1 MERLGQT
8 WINDKIRTLAES
20 TDSLD
25 RGWAAK
31 LLSAREAQKLDA
43 MVVTTK
49 IDGDAVSDP
58 EFVLKPFGQVGGGT
72 FD

>member
-1 MERLGQT
+1 M
-8 WINDKIRTLAES
+8 
-20 TDSLD
+20 
-25 RGWAAK
+25 
-31 LLSAREAQKLDA
+31 LSAREAQKLDA